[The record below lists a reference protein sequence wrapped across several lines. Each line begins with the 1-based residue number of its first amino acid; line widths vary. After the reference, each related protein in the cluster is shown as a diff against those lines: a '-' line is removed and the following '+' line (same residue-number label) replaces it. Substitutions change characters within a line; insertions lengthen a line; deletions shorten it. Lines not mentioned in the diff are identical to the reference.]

1 MSNLHKAFVFDEA
14 AFRRDLA
21 PILDRHDDTAL
32 EHFISDQR
40 ARLRNPRNG
49 VHIESDWRD
58 DAAFD
63 GFGRRATLAL
73 TAYYDPTANIGLG
86 SAASKCRFGLIDLYP
101 EGRVFVGG
109 GVLEVVGGVFQSA
122 EYVVES
128 VGILE
133 TLRADFPLKIEI
145 IDPVL
150 GMLHAAASAGQGLY
164 ILV

>member
-32 EHFISDQR
+32 EHFISDHR
-40 ARLRNPRNG
+40 AQLRNPRNG

-101 EGRVFVGG
+101 ESRVFVGG
-109 GVLEVVGGVFQSA
+109 GALGVPDGYFQSA
-122 EYVVES
+122 SYVAES
-128 VGILE
+128 VAILE
-133 TLRADFPLKIEI
+133 NLRAQLPLKAEI

-150 GMLHAAASAGQGLY
+150 IMLHAATAENKGLY
-164 ILV
+164 LLL

>member
-21 PILDRHDDTAL
+21 PILDRHDDAAL
-32 EHFISDQR
+32 EHFISDHR
-40 ARLRNPRNG
+40 AQLRNPRNG
-49 VHIESDWRD
+49 GHIESDWRD

-63 GFGRRATLAL
+63 GFARRTTLAL

-101 EGRVFVGG
+101 ESRVFVSGG
-109 GVLEVVGGVFQSA
+109 ALGVPDGYFQSA
-122 EYVVES
+122 SYVAES
-128 VGILE
+128 VAILE
-133 TLRADFPLKIEI
+133 NLRSELPLKADV

-150 GMLHAAASAGQGLY
+150 TMLQAAKSVGQGLY
-164 ILV
+164 IIF

>member
-21 PILDRHDDTAL
+21 PLLDRHDDTAL
-32 EHFISDQR
+32 EHFIDDHR
-40 ARLRNPRNG
+40 GRLRSPRTG
-49 VHIESDWRD
+49 AALEQGWRD
-58 DAAFD
+58 DTAYD
-63 GFGRRATLAL
+63 GFGRRAALAL

-109 GVLEVVGGVFQSA
+109 GALGTPEGHYQSA
-122 EYVVES
+122 SYVAES
-128 VGILE
+128 VAILE
-133 TLRADFPLKIEI
+133 RLRADFPLKAEI

-150 GMLHAAASAGQGLY
+150 TMLGAAAQAQQGLF
-164 ILV
+164 LLF